1 MTATTRRLLGNIL
14 LSIAAVVLVVELCGM
29 MGWIPKYLPTTQLS
43 GLVLILAIVSG
54 TLRRRGREAVE
65 TPQR

>member
-1 MTATTRRLLGNIL
+1 MTAATRRLLGNIL
-14 LSIAAVVLVVELCGM
+14 LSIAVVLLVVELCGM

-54 TLRRRGREAVE
+54 TLRRRGREVPK
-65 TPQR
+65 TPQG